1 MKKSSRVLS
10 LAFVGFAL
18 LLEIDFS
25 AAQSRAASKSVTR
38 KSAILWAPVELK
50 WTDIPN
56 VTGAKQAILWGDPN
70 TRAHGVFV
78 KFPAGTEVP
87 LHTHSHEGRGVVI
100 SGILVIAL
108 EGQTPKELGPG
119 SYFFV
124 PAAVK
129 HKTTCK
135 SGADHCLFLDQSP
148 GAFDIKI
155 VEATA
160 TKK

>member
-10 LAFVGFAL
+10 LAVVGLA
-18 LLEIDFS
+18 
-25 AAQSRAASKSVTR
+25 
-38 KSAILWAPVELK
+38 
-50 WTDIPN
+50 
-56 VTGAKQAILWGDPN
+56 
-70 TRAHGVFV
+70 
-78 KFPAGTEVP
+78 
-87 LHTHSHEGRGVVI
+87 
-100 SGILVIAL
+100 
-108 EGQTPKELGPG
+108 PG

-124 PAAVK
+124 PAALK
-129 HKTTCK
+129 HKTICK